1 MNSAYTYRG
10 YTINVRCEFRLDL
23 TRDLAPPDPLQFG
36 FVAIVQVR
44 AAGAAPRVL
53 APVRLGD
60 EGGRLFRNTRNA
72 LRAGRAAGEIL
83 VDDLLVGSGSGSAEG
98 RAHS

>member
-10 YTINVRCEFRLDL
+10 YTIDIRCEFRLDES
-23 TRDLAPPDPLQFG
+23 RDHAPPAPLRFG
-36 FVAIVQVR
+36 FVAVVQVR
-44 AAGAAPRVL
+44 SAASVPRLLGPIRL
-53 APVRLGD
+53 AD
-60 EGGRLFRNTRNA
+60 DGGRLFRNTRNA

-83 VDDLLVGSGSGSAEG
+83 VDDLLVDPGQAKG

>member
-10 YTINVRCEFRLDL
+10 YTIDVRCEFRLDL
-23 TRDLAPPDPLQFG
+23 PRDLAPPDPLRFG

-44 AAGAAPRVL
+44 PAGVAPRVL
-53 APVRLGD
+53 TPIRLGD
-60 EGGRLFRNTRNA
+60 DGGRLFDNTRNA

-83 VDDLLVGSGSGSAEG
+83 VDDLLVDSGSAEG

>member
-10 YTINVRCEFRLDL
+10 YTIDVRCEFRLDL
-23 TRDLAPPDPLQFG
+23 PRDHAPHDPLRFG

-44 AAGAAPRVL
+44 AAGVAPRVL

-72 LRAGRAAGEIL
+72 MRAGRAAGEIL
-83 VDDLLVGSGSGSAEG
+83 VDDLLVGSGSAEG